1 MRAKSFTSLLVLGSA
16 VALAYLA
23 RRNRGEP
30 ARRAVP
36 AGATPAAPDPTAL
49 DAEGERF
56 VETFVET
63 MAAWD
68 LGPRAELDVDV
79 TDLTFDAADD
89 LTSGAPAGSRIEP
102 HPYPAASLDE
112 DQPPG
117 ESARADIYGD
127 RAALG
132 DGDLYGIHVPV
143 AIDREL
149 PDDDRAFE
157 EGESWLEHLE
167 ASAAENGAEPGR
179 PLDMR
184 DESDRP
190 RRRGR
195 AAKTDIPVADRGSGG
210 PRGL

>member
-1 MRAKSFTSLLVLGSA
+1 MRAKSFTSLLVLGAA
-16 VALAYLA
+16 VGLAYLA
-23 RRNRGEP
+23 RRGRGEP

-36 AGATPAAPDPTAL
+36 AGATPARPDAAAL
-49 DAEGERF
+49 DAEGER
-56 VETFVET
+56 FVET

-79 TDLTFDAADD
+79 DVTDMGFGAAGDAV
-89 LTSGAPAGSRIEP
+89 SSAPAGSRVEP
-102 HPYPAASLDE
+102 HPYPAAALDE
-112 DQPPG
+112 DLPPG
-117 ESARADIYGD
+117 DAARADIYGE

-132 DGDLYGIHVPV
+132 DGDLYGVHVPV

-149 PDDDRAFE
+149 PDDDLAFE

-179 PLDMR
+179 PLDMS

-195 AAKTDIPVADRGSGG
+195 SAKTDIPVADRGSGG